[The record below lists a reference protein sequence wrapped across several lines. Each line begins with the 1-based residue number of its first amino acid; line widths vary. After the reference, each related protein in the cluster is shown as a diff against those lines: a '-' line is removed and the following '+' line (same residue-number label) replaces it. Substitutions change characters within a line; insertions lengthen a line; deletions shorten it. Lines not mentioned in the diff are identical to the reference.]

1 MQVSAEQKPVKSS
14 GFCGGFAG
22 FAFLAVKA
30 AGSSTEQVT
39 GNCGHSAVSLADT
52 VFLAITACL
61 RFAGLWVG

>member
-1 MQVSAEQKPVKSS
+1 MEALLALVS
-14 GFCGGFAG
+14 
-22 FAFLAVKA
+22 LAVKA
-30 AGSSTEQVT
+30 AGSSTKQVT